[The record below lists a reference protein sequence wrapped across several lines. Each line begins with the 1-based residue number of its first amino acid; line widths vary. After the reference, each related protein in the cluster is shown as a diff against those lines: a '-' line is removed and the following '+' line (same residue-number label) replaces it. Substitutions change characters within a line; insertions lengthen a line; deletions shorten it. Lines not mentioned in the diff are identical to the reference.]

1 MPRDPRETATR
12 SIFVLFSLLVTSCAT
27 HRQSTLP
34 PLGNDYRTRETALAL
49 LDDWQVKGRI
59 GIRTADDGFSGS
71 LRWRQRG
78 KVMSASLHGP
88 LGIGALQLDGTEKQL
103 TLARGDG
110 DVVELADPE
119 SALAARYG
127 WTVPVGSF
135 RYWVLGIADP
145 RTRADLD
152 LGAEGL
158 LNGLKQ
164 GAWQVVYRD
173 YQTVAGEQLPKK
185 LVADNGEIKMTVS
198 IKDWRIP
205 YR

>member
-1 MPRDPRETATR
+1 MPWSARETARR
-12 SIFVLFSLLVTSCAT
+12 STFVLFSLLVASCAT

-34 PLGNDYRTRETALAL
+34 ALGDDYHSRERVLAG

-71 LRWRQRG
+71 LLWRQRG
-78 KVMSASLHGP
+78 KVMSASLRGP
-88 LGIGALQLDGTEKQL
+88 LGFGALQLDGTEKQL
-103 TLARGDG
+103 RLARGDG
-110 DVVELADPE
+110 DVVELANPE
-119 SALAARYG
+119 SALAERYG

-152 LGAEGL
+152 VGGEGL

-164 GAWQVVYRD
+164 GAWRVIYRD
-173 YQTVAGEQLPKK
+173 YQIVAGEQLPRK
-185 LVADNGEIKMTVS
+185 LVADNGDVKMTVS

-205 YR
+205 Y